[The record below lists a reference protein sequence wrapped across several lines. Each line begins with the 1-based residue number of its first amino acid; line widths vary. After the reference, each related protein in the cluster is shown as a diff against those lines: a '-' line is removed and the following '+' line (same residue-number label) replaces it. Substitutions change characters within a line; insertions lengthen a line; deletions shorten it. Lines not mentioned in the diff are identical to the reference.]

1 MLISNADEWMEK
13 LLDKSY
19 FTDTVDIV
27 VAPPFTALSV
37 VRERTKGSRIQ
48 LAGQNM
54 GSELEG
60 ARTGEISA
68 AMLKDAGCSYVI
80 LGHSERRQYLAET
93 DEIINKKVTVAC
105 DQGLNII
112 FGIGESLD
120 DRKNGRTNR
129 VIERQLVDGLVG
141 LDAKNLSRLVLAYEP
156 VWSIGTGNNASPEE
170 AQDVHRFVRAWCQ
183 KSFGTKEAEAARI
196 LYGGSVNPNT
206 SASLINQSDV
216 DGLLVGGASL
226 KPDSFYDI
234 INSLF

>member
-112 FGIGESLD
+112 FCIGESLD